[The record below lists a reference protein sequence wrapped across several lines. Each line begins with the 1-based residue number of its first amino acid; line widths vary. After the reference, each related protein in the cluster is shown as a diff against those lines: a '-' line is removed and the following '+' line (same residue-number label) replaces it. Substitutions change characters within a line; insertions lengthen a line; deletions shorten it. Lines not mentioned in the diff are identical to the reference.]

1 MRHIFV
7 VASSSFV
14 LSVVILPNESAI
26 ARQMRHT
33 ITRATREYYHDVAQQ
48 AHGLRGPVRSCE
60 GDPRE
65 VCGLH
70 YLLTSAV
77 ANGA

>member
-7 VASSSFV
+7 VASSSV
-14 LSVVILPNESAI
+14 WSVVILPNESAI

-33 ITRATREYYHDVAQQ
+33 ITRATREYYHDVAEQ
-48 AHGLRGPVRSCE
+48 AQGHRGPVRSFE
-60 GDPRE
+60 GDPCE
-65 VCGLH
+65 VCGPH

-77 ANGA
+77 ANAA